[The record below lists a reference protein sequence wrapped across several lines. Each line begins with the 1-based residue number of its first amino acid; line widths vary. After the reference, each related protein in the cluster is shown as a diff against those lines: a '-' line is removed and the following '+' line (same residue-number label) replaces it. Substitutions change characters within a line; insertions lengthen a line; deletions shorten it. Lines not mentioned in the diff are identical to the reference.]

1 MLWEI
6 VKAYFYTIIVCSI
19 ILFSTTFLLEYLAGR
34 IFIQAANLMISCA
47 ILYATFWFEGDKE
60 KNYVQFG
67 RIEPD
72 LNWGLKAGL
81 VGMFIPMITM
91 LLLIAAIV
99 TKLPDFIVY
108 YKLIN
113 PHINMLIN
121 IFIPSLDPSQ
131 ISFVN
136 IILTAALYLYVPIS
150 CGLGYQLGYR
160 RISLSEKMVYVDKNK
175 KNAKKK

>member
-1 MLWEI
+1 MRLLVISVAAVSYSHAIGRNIHFQLVWTTRSVFTCVISDCSI
-6 VKAYFYTIIVCSI
+6 VELLCQLVSCIASETNRVCSFY
-19 ILFSTTFLLEYLAGR
+19 IL
-34 IFIQAANLMISCA
+34 NL
-47 ILYATFWFEGDKE
+47 
-60 KNYVQFG
+60 V
-67 RIEPD
+67 
-72 LNWGLKAGL
+72 
-81 VGMFIPMITM
+81 
-91 LLLIAAIV
+91 
-99 TKLPDFIVY
+99 
-108 YKLIN
+108 
-113 PHINMLIN
+113 N